1 MGLRPTKG
9 DEERAAPYG
18 GLQPARGFSPASAW
32 FFNGAVGSDTRS
44 RSLRSCEKI
53 EINSNL
59 SRKGARNAKK
69 AKELFLAALAAW
81 RENWHFF
88 KASYGR
94 GSMLARQRFQECLA
108 RAMSEELR
116 QSIGRAVVI
125 LQSMGAREV
134 YVFGSAA
141 KGTLR
146 AGSDVDLAVSGLPP
160 RLFFRAMSQAADV
173 LDRPLDLIDLD
184 QDVPFTRYLRE
195 EGELVRVG

>member
-1 MGLRPTKG
+1 
-9 DEERAAPYG
+9 
-18 GLQPARGFSPASAW
+18 
-32 FFNGAVGSDTRS
+32 
-44 RSLRSCEKI
+44 
-53 EINSNL
+53 
-59 SRKGARNAKK
+59 
-69 AKELFLAALAAW
+69 
-81 RENWHFF
+81 
-88 KASYGR
+88 
-94 GSMLARQRFQECLA
+94 
-108 RAMSEELR
+108 MSEELR

-134 YVFGSAA
+134 YVFGSTA

-160 RLFFRAMSQAADV
+160 RLFFRAMSQASDV